1 MENKFTISESARNS
15 KNTNMKDFLF
25 HSLKDNPYLLDLLGH
40 LDNLLS
46 KPPFSEWTPNFMEIC
61 GTHTVSILKY
71 GFRNYFKGR
80 INFLSGPGCPVCVTS
95 QKDIDKV
102 ISLAQMGV
110 RIATFG
116 DLIKVPGSKSSLE
129 EQMALGKK
137 VDVVYNPLDCLKI
150 AEKTDDEVVFIAVGF
165 ETTIPVIASL
175 VLDAM
180 EMKLNNLSI
189 LCLLK
194 TIPNV
199 LDFLLSNIEYNIDGF
214 ICPGHVSVIIGEQP
228 YKIISEKYKIPS
240 VIAGF
245 EPVDIGLAIESLI
258 YQILNDNPI
267 VDNKYRRAVKKN
279 GNLSAKRLIEKVFET
294 DDVEWRGFG
303 KIPASGLKLRKN
315 FSKFDAEKKFN
326 INVKSSPEPEGCI
339 CGEIIAGKKQP
350 VECPLFARKCTP
362 DTPIG
367 PCMVSYEGACSAFYK
382 YGEE

>member
-1 MENKFTISESARNS
+1 VKNKF
-15 KNTNMKDFLF
+15 
-25 HSLKDNPYLLDLLGH
+25 KDNSQLIQLLQQVDKLLI
-40 LDNLLS
+40 L
-46 KPPFSEWTPNFMEIC
+46 PPFANRQCNFMEIC

-129 EQMALGKK
+129 EQMAIGKK

-150 AEKTDDEVVFIAVGF
+150 ANETDEEVVFIAVGF
-165 ETTIPVIASL
+165 ETTIPVIGSL
-175 VLDAM
+175 VLDAEKM
-180 EMKLNNLSI
+180 GIENLSI
-189 LCLLK
+189 LPLMK
-194 TIPNV
+194 TIPNI
-199 LDFLLSNIEYNIDGF
+199 LNFLLSNLENEIDGF
-214 ICPGHVSVIIGEQP
+214 ICPGHASVIIGEKP
-228 YKIISEKYKIPS
+228 YKIIPERFEIPC

-294 DDVEWRGFG
+294 DDIEWRGFG
-303 KIPASGLKLRKN
+303 EVPASGLKLREN

-339 CGEIIAGKKQP
+339 CGEIIAGKKN
-350 VECPLFARKCTP
+350 L
-362 DTPIG
+362 
-367 PCMVSYEGACSAFYK
+367 
-382 YGEE
+382 

>member
-1 MENKFTISESARNS
+1 MKNKF
-15 KNTNMKDFLF
+15 
-25 HSLKDNPYLLDLLGH
+25 KDNSQLIQLLQQVDKLLT
-40 LDNLLS
+40 LS
-46 KPPFSEWTPNFMEIC
+46 PFADRQCNFMEIC

-71 GFRNYFKGR
+71 GFRNYFKKR

-129 EQMALGKK
+129 EQMALGKE
-137 VDVVYNPLDCLKI
+137 VNVVYNPLDCLKI
-150 AEKTDDEVVFIAVGF
+150 ADETDEEVVFIAVGF

-175 VLDAM
+175 ILDAK
-180 EMKLNNLSI
+180 KLRIENLSI
-189 LCLLK
+189 LPLMK
-194 TIPNV
+194 TIPTALN
-199 LDFLLSNIEYNIDGF
+199 FLLTNLENEIDGF
-214 ICPGHVSVIIGEQP
+214 ICPGHVSVIIGERP
-228 YKIISEKYKIPS
+228 YKIIPEKYGIPC

-245 EPVDIGLAIESLI
+245 EPVDIGLAIESLVS
-258 YQILNDNPI
+258 QIRKHTPI
-267 VDNKYRRAVKKN
+267 VDNRYKRVVKEK
-279 GNLSAKRLIEKVFET
+279 GNISARRLIEEVFEKT
-294 DDVEWRGFG
+294 DVEWRGFG
-303 KIPASGLKLRKN
+303 EVPASGLKLREK

-339 CGEIIAGKKQP
+339 CGEVIAGKKQP
-350 VECPLFARKCTP
+350 VECPLFAKKCTP

>member
-1 MENKFTISESARNS
+1 MEDCFKNNPQLISLLQKINRQINISSESGKRY
-15 KNTNMKDFLF
+15 K
-25 HSLKDNPYLLDLLGH
+25 
-40 LDNLLS
+40 
-46 KPPFSEWTPNFMEIC
+46 FMEIC

-150 AEKTDDEVVFIAVGF
+150 ADETDEEVVFIAVGF

-175 VLDAM
+175 ILDAK
-180 EMKLNNLSI
+180 EMGIKNLSI
-189 LCLLK
+189 LPLMK
-194 TIPNV
+194 TIPIALN
-199 LDFLLSNIEYNIDGF
+199 FLLSNLENEIDGF

-228 YKIISEKYKIPS
+228 YRMIPEKYGIPC

-245 EPVDIGLAIESLI
+245 EPVDVGLAIESLVS
-258 YQILNDNPI
+258 QIRKHTPL
-267 VDNKYRRAVKKN
+267 VDNRYKRAVKEN
-279 GNLSAKRLIEKVFET
+279 GNPSARKLISEVFEET
-294 DDVEWRGFG
+294 DVEWRGFG
-303 KIPASGLKLRKN
+303 EVPQSGLKLRER
-315 FSKFDAEKKFN
+315 FSKFDAERRFN
-326 INVKSSPEPEGCI
+326 IKVEKATEPRGCI
-339 CGEIIAGKKQP
+339 CGEIIAGKKHP
-350 VECPLFARKCTP
+350 SECKLFGKKCTP
-362 DTPIG
+362 DSPVG

-382 YGEE
+382 YGEL

>member
-1 MENKFTISESARNS
+1 MKNPFKNNS
-15 KNTNMKDFLF
+15 QLIQ
-25 HSLKDNPYLLDLLGH
+25 LLQQVDKLLT
-40 LDNLLS
+40 L
-46 KPPFSEWTPNFMEIC
+46 PPFTNRQYNFMEIC

-150 AEKTDDEVVFIAVGF
+150 ANETDEEVVFIAVGF

-175 VLDAM
+175 VLDAEKTGM
-180 EMKLNNLSI
+180 ENLSI
-189 LCLLK
+189 LPLMK
-194 TIPNV
+194 TIPNI
-199 LDFLLSNIEYNIDGF
+199 LNFLLSNLENEIEGF
-214 ICPGHVSVIIGEQP
+214 ICPGHVSVIIGKKP
-228 YKIISEKYKIPS
+228 YKIIPERFEIPC

-245 EPVDIGLAIESLI
+245 EPVDIGLAIESLVS
-258 YQILNDNPI
+258 QIRI
-267 VDNKYRRAVKKN
+267 QTSMVDNRYKRAVKEN
-279 GNLSAKRLIEKVFET
+279 GNPAARRLIAEVFEQA
-294 DDVEWRGFG
+294 DVEWRGFG
-303 KIPASGLKLRKN
+303 EVPASGLKLRER

-326 INVKSSPEPEGCI
+326 IKVEKVAEPKGCI
-339 CGEIIAGKKQP
+339 CGEVIAGKKHP
-350 VECPLFARKCTP
+350 SECKLFGKECTP
-362 DTPIG
+362 DSPIG

-382 YGEE
+382 YGEQ